1 VKPVCIEVASNQVS
15 GSPVPTVSG
24 SMVQD
29 RKLRTPL
36 RHSVVFE
43 LRCQRQADATDPRQW
58 TQAGLAQ
65 KVGASVRSVKAW
77 EAGDAVPRPYYRRR
91 LARVLGVSEGDL
103 EF

>member
-1 VKPVCIEVASNQVS
+1 MKPVCIEVASNQVS

-36 RHSVVFE
+36 GHSMVFE
-43 LRCQRQADATDPRQW
+43 LRCQRQADAADPRQW

-77 EAGDAVPRPYYRRR
+77 EAGDAAPRPYYRRR
-91 LARVLGVSEGDL
+91 LANVLGVSEGEL